1 MTMFDN
7 RLSFTFDYYKRTT
20 SNLLYDYIVPTPPYV
35 YNTLFTNV
43 GKVTNEGV
51 ELTISGTPFN
61 TRDFTWNTSL
71 TVSHNKNKLVKFT
84 NDKFTNGTYKVG
96 WSTSAACYTQ
106 RLIEGQSL
114 GTFYGPI
121 WLGTDT
127 DGKDVLLGQ
136 NADGSV
142 PEEQWEKI
150 GCAYPDAT
158 LSWSNTFRYKKFDLS
173 FSLRASIGG
182 EILNNYAMEYENL
195 SSIGLRNISSNWLSQ
210 TNFTSTTYKYSS
222 KYIEDASYLK
232 LDNVTFGY
240 TWDFTSKMIKRL
252 RLSLTAQNIFCITG
266 YSGVDPEVALSGLE
280 PGMESLSYYPRTTEF
295 TFGVNIV
302 F

>member
-1 MTMFDN
+1 M
-7 RLSFTFDYYKRTT
+7 
-20 SNLLYDYIVPTPPYV
+20 
-35 YNTLFTNV
+35 
-43 GKVTNEGV
+43 
-51 ELTISGTPFN
+51 
-61 TRDFTWNTSL
+61 
-71 TVSHNKNKLVKFT
+71 KFT
-84 NDKFTNGTYKVG
+84 NDEFTNGTYKVG

-127 DGKDVLLGQ
+127 DGKRCIARTKCRRFRTGRTMGKKLAVLIRMPLLG
-136 NADGSV
+136 
-142 PEEQWEKI
+142 
-150 GCAYPDAT
+150 
-158 LSWSNTFRYKKFDLS
+158 WSNTFRYKKFDLS

-232 LDNVTFGY
+232 T
-240 TWDFTSKMIKRL
+240 R
-252 RLSLTAQNIFCITG
+252 
-266 YSGVDPEVALSGLE
+266 
-280 PGMESLSYYPRTTEF
+280 
-295 TFGVNIV
+295 
-302 F
+302 

>member
-1 MTMFDN
+1 MYKDIFESIRNEAEKRNLRERTIQLYCSDVSYFLRWIGKNVSDLTLEDAESFLTAK
-7 RLSFTFDYYKRTT
+7 RLEGRSPETHNHYRSAIKFLYKKVLKTVWDDDTVPAMKRER
-20 SNLLYDYIVPTPPYV
+20 NLP
-35 YNTLFTNV
+35 
-43 GKVTNEGV
+43 
-51 ELTISGTPFN
+51 
-61 TRDFTWNTSL
+61 
-71 TVSHNKNKLVKFT
+71 
-84 NDKFTNGTYKVG
+84 
-96 WSTSAACYTQ
+96 A
-106 RLIEGQSL
+106 
-114 GTFYGPI
+114 
-121 WLGTDT
+121 
-127 DGKDVLLGQ
+127 VLSRAEI

-252 RLSLTAQNIFCITG
+252 RLSLTAQNVFCITG

>member
-1 MTMFDN
+1 MQT
-7 RLSFTFDYYKRTT
+7 
-20 SNLLYDYIVPTPPYV
+20 VPYR
-35 YNTLFTNV
+35 
-43 GKVTNEGV
+43 K
-51 ELTISGTPFN
+51 
-61 TRDFTWNTSL
+61 
-71 TVSHNKNKLVKFT
+71 K
-84 NDKFTNGTYKVG
+84 
-96 WSTSAACYTQ
+96 
-106 RLIEGQSL
+106 
-114 GTFYGPI
+114 
-121 WLGTDT
+121 
-127 DGKDVLLGQ
+127 
-136 NADGSV
+136 
-142 PEEQWEKI
+142 QWEKI

-252 RLSLTAQNIFCITG
+252 RLSLTAQNIFCI
-266 YSGVDPEVALSGLE
+266 SGLFWCRPRSCPFRTGTRYGKFE
-280 PGMESLSYYPRTTEF
+280 LIILRTTEF